1 LAPGPLAQVLRQLPT
16 VVDDNLLSAAIPF
29 ADAGV
34 YRLRDDC
41 ALVQSVDF
49 FTPVVDDPACFG
61 RIAAA
66 NALSD
71 IYAMGARPL
80 TVMNLVGFP
89 SCLEK
94 DVLVEILRAGAAKVA
109 EAGAVVVVG
118 HTVEDDEPKYGL
130 SVTGIVDPRA
140 LVSTVGARPGDCL
153 VLTKPLGTG
162 VLATALKGEVIG
174 EGQMRDAIRGMEQL
188 NRYAAEAMLTVGVHA
203 CTDITGFG
211 LLGHALELAE
221 ASRVGLEIDADSLK
235 VYPEVPDLAA
245 IGLVPVGSYHNR
257 QHYLPRVVNGEQLP
271 AELIDILAD
280 PQTSGGLLICV
291 QEDKLGQLCQELESR
306 GSNAFVIGR
315 VVEQNPG
322 KLSVRG

>member
-1 LAPGPLAQVLRQLPT
+1 M
-16 VVDDNLLSAAIPF
+16 
-29 ADAGV
+29 
-34 YRLRDDC
+34 
-41 ALVQSVDF
+41 
-49 FTPVVDDPACFG
+49 VDDPGCFG

-89 SCLEK
+89 ACLEQVPGGGR
-94 DVLVEILRAGAAKVA
+94 VLFG
-109 EAGAVVVVG
+109 GQ
-118 HTVEDDEPKYGL
+118 TVEDDEPKFGL
-130 SVTGIVDPRA
+130 AVTGIVDPKN
-140 LVSTVGARPGDCL
+140 LVSTVGALPGDRL

-162 VLATALKGEVIG
+162 MLATSLNWVVIS
-174 EGQMRDAIRGMEQL
+174 ETQMQHAIRGMEQL
-188 NRYAAEAMLTVGVHA
+188 NRYAAEAMLSVGVHA

-221 ASRVGLEIDADSLK
+221 ASRVGLEIEPGSLQ

-245 IGLVPVGSYHNR
+245 IGLVPAGSYHNR
-257 QHYLPRVVNGEQLP
+257 QHYLPHVVDGELLP
-271 AELIDILAD
+271 PEIIDILAD

-291 QEDKLGQLCQELESR
+291 AENKLAWLCRELEAK

-322 KLSVRG
+322 KLKVRI